1 MNRTLTIV
9 VGVVLFLA
17 WMITRIVAG
26 IQLEQNFTGHLKRA
40 ADANRIELA
49 EQEIGTAVKYLED
62 NNLTSGY
69 TSILWK
75 TPNEDIG
82 FFYDNLKGAHN
93 ELKSI
98 PDTVSLLESSNQLIK
113 LRETLMD
120 AGEKESGV
128 TCPDGLSI
136 YPNNTFYM
144 LWVLLSLLFMVIP
157 VVSLIIDDI
166 Y

>member
-1 MNRTLTIV
+1 MNRTITMAL
-9 VGVVLFLA
+9 GAVLFLT
-17 WMITRIVAG
+17 WMTTRIVSG
-26 IQLEQNFTGHLKRA
+26 IQLQQDFTGHLKRA

-49 EQEIGTAVKYLED
+49 EQELGTAVKYLED

-69 TSILWK
+69 TSIVWQ
-75 TPNEDIG
+75 TPDEDIK
-82 FFYDNLKGAHN
+82 FFYDNLKGAHE

-120 AGEKESGV
+120 AGEKGSDV

-144 LWVLLSLLFMVIP
+144 LWAILSLIFMIVP
-157 VVSLIIDDI
+157 AAGFIIDEM
-166 Y
+166 